1 MLPRTWRERVWT
13 DARPRAGLLVE
24 LQNGETFAKLRNTR
38 PRAVAG
44 PDSTDGIIDLE
55 AMLSAI
61 HNLALISVGVLGAAA
76 CWLKYLAGPRR
87 YLAVLPSNV
96 RPNLFAG
103 D

>member
-1 MLPRTWRERVWT
+1 MYFISWNIS
-13 DARPRAGLLVE
+13 LV
-24 LQNGETFAKLRNTR
+24 
-38 PRAVAG
+38 V
-44 PDSTDGIIDLE
+44 
-55 AMLSAI
+55 LSA
-61 HNLALISVGVLGAAA
+61 LGAAA

>member
-1 MLPRTWRERVWT
+1 MRHLEYSAEGTHRVT
-13 DARPRAGLLVE
+13 TGC
-24 LQNGETFAKLRNTR
+24 GETS
-38 PRAVAG
+38 
-44 PDSTDGIIDLE
+44 DIIYLE
-55 AMLSAI
+55 TMPIAA
-61 HNLALISVGVLGAAA
+61 HNLALITVGVLGAAT

>member
-1 MLPRTWRERVWT
+1 MPTAT
-13 DARPRAGLLVE
+13 
-24 LQNGETFAKLRNTR
+24 
-38 PRAVAG
+38 
-44 PDSTDGIIDLE
+44 
-55 AMLSAI
+55 
-61 HNLALISVGVLGAAA
+61 HNLALMVVGILGAAA